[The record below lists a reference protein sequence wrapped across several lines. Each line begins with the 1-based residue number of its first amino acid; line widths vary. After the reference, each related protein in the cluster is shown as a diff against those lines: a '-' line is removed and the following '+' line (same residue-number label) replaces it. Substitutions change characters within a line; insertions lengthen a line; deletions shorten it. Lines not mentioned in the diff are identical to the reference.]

1 MMDTPQ
7 HLFFDL
13 DKTLWDFERNSR
25 EVIADL
31 FLQRKLDSLLS
42 DDFQNFFKVYERVNM
57 QLWEQLRKGEID
69 KAYLRANRFHLSMLE
84 FGYDNAELGQQL
96 DKDYLE
102 KTPLKK
108 NLIAYSIPVLSILS
122 QRYRMHIITNGFDDV
137 QHFKLENCG
146 LKPFFDVVITSDRAN
161 AHKPER
167 AIFDLAMRLSGAR
180 PDNAVMIGDDADVD
194 VKGAINAGM
203 RAIWFNQHDDGKSTA
218 DVIQIAC
225 LSELLHLL

>member
-1 MMDTPQ
+1 MMER

-25 EVIADL
+25 EVIEDM
-31 FLQRKLDSLLS
+31 FLQRDLASVIS
-42 DDFQNFFKVYERVNM
+42 DDFPNFFKVYEQVNK
-57 QLWEQLRKGEID
+57 QLWAQLREGEID

-84 FGYDNAELGQQL
+84 FGYDNAALGQQL

-102 KTPLKK
+102 KTPAKK
-108 NLIAYSIPVLSILS
+108 NLIAYSIPVLKLLS

-146 LKPFFDVVITSDRAN
+146 LKPFFDVVVTSDRAN

-180 PDNAVMIGDDADVD
+180 PDNAVMIGDDAEVD
-194 VKGAINAGM
+194 VQGALSAGM
-203 RAIWFNQHDDGKSTA
+203 HAIWFNQEHREHSTG
-218 DVIQIAC
+218 DFLQVKC